1 MSINKRNT
9 TEVKKYGQLNLDQ
22 CVLDNDGNLMQT
34 VTEYLPTVPD
44 VIFRM
49 TRQTVLI
56 FESEIW

>member
-1 MSINKRNT
+1 M
-9 TEVKKYGQLNLDQ
+9 KKYGQLNLDR
-22 CVLDNDGNLMQT
+22 CIVDNDGNLMQT
-34 VTEYLPTVPD
+34 VTEDLPTVPD